1 MSLSGKPKRVTEV
14 YKGERALKRGVQK
27 MTRKGYRPE
36 EIVTKEGRY
45 RAGRGFTLGVG
56 GVILFGPVGALAA
69 LLGGRKKEK
78 FTVIYVLE
86 DE

>member
-1 MSLSGKPKRVTEV
+1 
-14 YKGERALKRGVQK
+14 

-36 EIVTKEGRY
+36 EIATKDGKY

-56 GVILFGPVGALAA
+56 GAILFGPVGALAA
-69 LLGGRKKEK
+69 MLGGRKKEK

-86 DE
+86 E